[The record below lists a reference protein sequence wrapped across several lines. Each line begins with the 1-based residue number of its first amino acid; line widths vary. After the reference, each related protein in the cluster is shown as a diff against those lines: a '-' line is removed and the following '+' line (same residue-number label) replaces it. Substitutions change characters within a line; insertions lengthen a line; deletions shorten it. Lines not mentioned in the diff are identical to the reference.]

1 MENLFL
7 VCLIPPKDVVD
18 DIHDLRNFISEKFTV
33 FESLKRPVHLTL
45 YDPVRITSLSQ
56 EENFF
61 SALNNASYSESFDQ
75 ILLNFNSFPE
85 HTFYIDAEQNQG
97 IINLKKQ
104 IDEELKPMKLVEKN
118 RLKFKPHVTLAFR
131 DLKPEVYRELITEFK
146 DRKFKRKFLVSAFS
160 VYKHD
165 GKTWQAFKEIPFKS
179 PSEKPKPLTLFG

>member
-7 VCLIPPKDVVD
+7 VCLIPPKDIVD
-18 DIHDLRNFISEKFTV
+18 DIDNLRNFISEKFKV

-45 YDPVRITSLSQ
+45 YDPVKITSLSQ
-56 EENFF
+56 EESFF
-61 SALNNASYSESFDQ
+61 NALNNAAYSESFDQ

-97 IINLKKQ
+97 IMNLKKQ

-118 RLKFKPHVTLAFR
+118 RPKFNPHVTLAFR

-165 GKTWQAFKEIPFKS
+165 GKRWQAFKEIPFKS